1 MGRLTTAV
9 AALACAGAFALLASG
24 CGERREPTGT
34 TVPITYPVT
43 VQGANEQPLEIAR
56 APQRVL
62 PVSASA
68 AALVDA
74 LGLRALV
81 PGAPVGGR
89 LRAFPVR
96 AIAATRADLVVGS
109 QSNDA
114 NALRAAAAAAN
125 VPLLILAD
133 SSIRDLAHSILELG
147 IAIGAPLAAREL
159 VAAMDA
165 KRAAVKARLK
175 GLAPVTVFVDTG
187 YFIPVVGGEFAGEVL
202 REAGAENIAAA
213 AAAAPFPLKDLLAAE
228 PAFYL
233 ATVASGTTLEELR
246 KTPRVRNLAAVREGR
261 FAIIPL
267 ALLQPGPDLGE
278 AIDQLSLILH
288 PAP

>member
-159 VAAMDA
+159 AAAMDA

-187 YFIPVVGGEFAGEVL
+187 YFIPVVGGGFAGEVL

-213 AAAAPFPLKDLLAAE
+213 AEAAPFRSRTCSPPSRRSTWRRWPVVRRSRSCA
-228 PAFYL
+228 
-233 ATVASGTTLEELR
+233 R
-246 KTPRVRNLAAVREGR
+246 PRVCATWRRSGRAASPSSRWR
-261 FAIIPL
+261 SCSQ
-267 ALLQPGPDLGE
+267 ALTSARPSTSSP
-278 AIDQLSLILH
+278 
-288 PAP
+288 